1 MDGKREEGLAAM
13 ANTFGL
19 NLRLNSGVPVV
30 DVVGEWEPAVTEALS
45 EMLGALAS
53 AGHFDIVVNVQRAAL
68 DGVSALRSLSRT
80 AQSIRGHCGHI
91 DVVGTVEQIE
101 ELVRQQVEGLFRLA
115 RTEESAIGRIKRI
128 PVVTTG
134 SRALFRTR

>member
-1 MDGKREEGLAAM
+1 M
-13 ANTFGL
+13 ATTYEL

-30 DVVGEWEPAVTEALS
+30 DVVGEWGPAVTDALS

-53 AGHFDIVVNVQRAAL
+53 AGHFEIVVNVQRAAL
-68 DGVSALRSLSRT
+68 EGVSALRSLSLT
-80 AQSIRGHCGHI
+80 AQSIRSHCGHVDI
-91 DVVGTVEQIE
+91 VGTVEQIE

-134 SRALFRTR
+134 SYALFRTR